1 MSRKSESLERRRV
14 PSQER
19 AKVRVENILAAT
31 RELLLESGIGAV
43 TTARVAERAGVPVGS
58 VYQYFPN
65 KKAILAALYE
75 DYLSGVRTVLDE
87 FVARLPTTEP
97 WPVFMGQLMREIQ
110 QAEYGRDIEGI
121 LMASTHTF
129 PELREIE
136 QRHSEMVI
144 EGIVRILRG
153 LGSRWSKQKLRLLV
167 IYLYLVH
174 NATVHFRRDHHP
186 SSREAARWDSAVL
199 EAILAQCFAD

>member
-75 DYLSGVRTVLDE
+75 EYLSGVRAVVDE
-87 FVARLPTTEP
+87 FAAQLPTSEP
-97 WPVFMGQLMREIQ
+97 WFVFMDRLSVAIERAEFGQ
-110 QAEYGRDIEGI
+110 DIEG
-121 LMASTHTF
+121 LLAASAHTF
-129 PELREIE
+129 PELREHE
-136 QRHSEMVI
+136 RRHADLI
-144 EGIVRILRG
+144 LEGMVRILRG
-153 LGSRWSKQKLRLLV
+153 LGSRWPKPKLRRLV
-167 IYLYLVH
+167 SYMYMV
-174 NATVHFRRDHHP
+174 NSATTAFRREYQP
-186 SSREAARWDSAVL
+186 PPREAAAWDSALVRT
-199 EAILAQCFAD
+199 IVGQCLAD